1 MREIIVHELTQ
12 ATQELVREF
21 ARFLPRLMVML
32 IVVLVGWVIAYLV
45 KAVLRSFLRLIK
57 FDKLSEGAGATQLLN
72 KAALPSS
79 TELVSRFAFWT
90 AWLGFILV
98 GVSALGILGMQEYVT
113 RFFVFLPRLLVSL
126 IFLFIGLLAA
136 SFFSRAALLWAV
148 NTDMPSPRL
157 LSSAARVLIT
167 VFTAS
172 AVSRNSVWRIPPCS
186 WLLPSSWERSCWA
199 WPLLL
204 ASAARSWP
212 EDFWKPASPR
222 KKRKEKNGRTSFP
235 RSNMPGRACDIPLG

>member
-1 MREIIVHELTQ
+1 MREIIVNELSQ

-45 KAVLRSFLRLIK
+45 KWILRSFLRLIK

-113 RFFVFLPRLLVSL
+113 RFFVFLPRLLVAL
-126 IFLFIGLLAA
+126 IFMFIGLLAA

-148 NTDMPSPRL
+148 NTNMPSPRL

-172 AVSRNSVWRIPPCS
+172 AVFEELGLADSTM
-186 WLLPSSWERSCWA
+186 
-199 WPLLL
+199 LL
-204 ASAARSWP
+204 AFAIVLGAVMLGLAIAFGLGGQDLARRFLEARFAP
-212 EDFWKPASPR
+212 EKKEGQEREDELSP
-222 KKRKEKNGRTSFP
+222 
-235 RSNMPGRACDIPLG
+235 L

>member
-1 MREIIVHELTQ
+1 M
-12 ATQELVREF
+12 
-21 ARFLPRLMVML
+21 
-32 IVVLVGWVIAYLV
+32 
-45 KAVLRSFLRLIK
+45 
-57 FDKLSEGAGATQLLN
+57 LN

-90 AWLGFILV
+90 AWLGFVLV

-113 RFFVFLPRLLVSL
+113 RFFVFLPRLLVAL

-172 AVSRNSVWRIPPCS
+172 AVFEELGLADSTM
-186 WLLPSSWERSCWA
+186 
-199 WPLLL
+199 LL
-204 ASAARSWP
+204 AFAIVLGAVMLGLAIAFGLGGQDLARRFLEARFAP
-212 EDFWKPASPR
+212 EKKEGKEREDELSP
-222 KKRKEKNGRTSFP
+222 
-235 RSNMPGRACDIPLG
+235 L

>member
-1 MREIIVHELTQ
+1 MREMIVHELTQ

-90 AWLGFILV
+90 AWLGFIL
-98 GVSALGILGMQEYVT
+98 LGMQEYVT

-172 AVSRNSVWRIPPCS
+172 AVFEE
-186 WLLPSSWERSCWA
+186 L
-199 WPLLL
+199 
-204 ASAARSWP
+204 
-212 EDFWKPASPR
+212 
-222 KKRKEKNGRTSFP
+222 
-235 RSNMPGRACDIPLG
+235 

>member
-1 MREIIVHELTQ
+1 
-12 ATQELVREF
+12 
-21 ARFLPRLMVML
+21 MVML

-45 KAVLRSFLRLIK
+45 KWILRSILRLVK
-57 FDKLSEGAGATQLLN
+57 FDKLSEGAGAAQLLN

-79 TELVSRFAFWT
+79 TELVSRFAFWI
-90 AWLGFILV
+90 AWLGFVLLGI
-98 GVSALGILGMQEYVT
+98 SALGILGMQEYVT
-113 RFFVFLPRLLVSL
+113 RFFVFLPRLLVAL
-126 IFLFIGLLAA
+126 FFLFFGLLAA

-172 AVSRNSVWRIPPCS
+172 AVFEELGLADSTM
-186 WLLPSSWERSCWA
+186 
-199 WPLLL
+199 LL
-204 ASAARSWP
+204 AFAIVHGSGDAGPGHCLRHWAARTWP

-222 KKRKEKNGRTSFP
+222 KRRKEKNARTNFL
-235 RSNMPGRACDIPLG
+235 RFDKVLRTMLRGTNLRT

>member
-1 MREIIVHELTQ
+1 MWDMIVKNLTRPRRNPRWSSR
-12 ATQELVREF
+12 AP
-21 ARFLPRLMVML
+21 ARLLGML
-32 IVVLVGWVIAYLV
+32 RVLVGWVIAYLV
-45 KAVLRSFLRLIK
+45 KAILRSLLRLIK

-113 RFFVFLPRLLVSL
+113 RVFVFLPRLLVSL
-126 IFLFIGLLAA
+126 VFLFIGLLAA

-172 AVSRNSVWRIPPCS
+172 AVFEELGLADSTMLFAFAIVLGAVMLGLAIAFGLGGQDLARRF
-186 WLLPSSWERSCWA
+186 LEARFAREKKEGKEREDELS
-199 WPLLL
+199 PL
-204 ASAARSWP
+204 
-212 EDFWKPASPR
+212 
-222 KKRKEKNGRTSFP
+222 
-235 RSNMPGRACDIPLG
+235 